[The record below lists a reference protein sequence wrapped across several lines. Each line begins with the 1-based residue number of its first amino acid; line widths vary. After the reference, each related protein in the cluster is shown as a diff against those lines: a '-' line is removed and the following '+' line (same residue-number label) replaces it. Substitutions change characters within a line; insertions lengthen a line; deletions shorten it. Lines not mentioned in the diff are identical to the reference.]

1 MNFGEGMSL
10 KTNFQVVTLMSLTMT
25 SLRVRAL
32 MKVCID
38 NTRKVATTN
47 CLSEGTEFQM
57 DDLKGNERQEG
68 EDEFSD
74 DEESASNS

>member
-25 SLRVRAL
+25 SLIVRAL
-32 MKVCID
+32 MKVCI
-38 NTRKVATTN
+38 NNIRKVATTD
-47 CLSEGTEFQM
+47 CLPEGNEFRM
-57 DDLKGNERQEG
+57 DDLEGNEHQEA
-68 EDEFSD
+68 EDDFSD